1 MAEMALDCVQSVEP
15 WEGRSSSQH
24 PTRPAYA
31 KFEASSVNS
40 PTIRQFSSVISLIQ
54 LILTL
59 QFAKNFKYVGNTS
72 VASLPIA
79 EYRSFYRRW
88 EKTDFRSRWNYVC

>member
-1 MAEMALDCVQSVEP
+1 MAEMALDCVQNVET

-24 PTRPAYA
+24 PTRRAYDR
-31 KFEASSVNS
+31 FEASAVNS

-54 LILTL
+54 LTLTL
-59 QFAKNFKYVGNTS
+59 QFAKDFKYVGKTS

-79 EYRSFYRRW
+79 EYRSFYRRR
-88 EKTDFRSRWNYVC
+88 EKTDFRSRWNCVC